1 MTNSSIFTPFL
12 SPFDLGPVT
21 LIETYVS
28 SFGAAAV
35 LSRQATLM
43 AHRESLNR
51 EHALPRTPSHS
62 RPETLS

>member
-1 MTNSSIFTPFL
+1 MTNSTIFTPFF
-12 SPFDLGPVT
+12 SPFDLAPVT

-51 EHALPRTPSHS
+51 EHALPQTQTHSH
-62 RPETLS
+62 PETLS